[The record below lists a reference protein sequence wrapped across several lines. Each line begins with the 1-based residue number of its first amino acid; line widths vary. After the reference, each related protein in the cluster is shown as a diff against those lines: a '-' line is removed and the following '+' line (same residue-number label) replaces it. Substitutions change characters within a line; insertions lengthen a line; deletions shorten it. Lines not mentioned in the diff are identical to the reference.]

1 MRYDVVVATRNR
13 AASLAACLSLLE
25 SQTELPVR
33 VIVVDSSDDHDAS
46 ERVVLSG
53 RDPSVDWVFIRSAT
67 RSAPYQRNLGIAHAE
82 SEVVLVPD
90 DDSMLFPGTAAEIM
104 ALYRAD
110 TAGQV
115 AAVSAAYSDRSPLAG
130 APQQIR
136 WSERRKQQ
144 VEPLRDA
151 IEAALVPKPFETYP
165 RELWRSRAVPS
176 WVDGE
181 RFSLVPSVGGY
192 RLSMRTAV
200 AKAHPF
206 DETMGYGIGYALH
219 EDLELSMRLQR
230 LGYLLAGA
238 EQAPVFHDVHPGRR
252 AGGFDYG
259 FFWIANY
266 IYACRANMPESS
278 LSWSRHLPTFLRYKI
293 GLYAARAL
301 VRPDSYNREVVRGAR
316 CAWRARSTLAG
327 SAVDDLPEAYRRLC
341 DATMNRATQGTST
354 EEATREA
361 G

>member
-13 AASLAACLSLLE
+13 ADSLAACLSLIE
-25 SQTELPVR
+25 RQTELPVR
-33 VIVVDSSDDHDAS
+33 VVVVDSSDDHDAS
-46 ERVVLSG
+46 ERVLSG
-53 RDPSVDWVFIRSAT
+53 REPSVEWVFIRSAT

-82 SEVVLVPD
+82 SDVVLVPD

-115 AAVSAAYSDRSPLAG
+115 AAVSAAYSDRSPLSG
-130 APQQIR
+130 TPQQIR

-151 IEAALVPKPFETYP
+151 VERAVVPKPFETYP
-165 RELWRSRAVPS
+165 RQLWRSRTVPE
-176 WVDGE
+176 WIDGE

-192 RLSMRTAV
+192 RLSLRTAV
-200 AKAHPF
+200 AQEHPF

-219 EDLELSMRLQR
+219 EDMELSMRLQR
-230 LGYLLAGA
+230 LGYLLAAA
-238 EQAPVFHDVHPGRR
+238 ERAPVFHDVHPGRR

-266 IYACRANMPESS
+266 IYACRANMPEGS
-278 LSWSRHLPTFLRYKI
+278 LSWSRHLPAFLRYKI
-293 GLYAARAL
+293 GLYAARAA
-301 VRPDSYNREVVRGAR
+301 VHPDSYNREVVRGAR
-316 CAWRARSTLAG
+316 CAWQARSALMDA
-327 SAVDDLPEAYRRLC
+327 AVDDLPAAYRGLC
-341 DATMNRATQGTST
+341 DATVRKQA
-354 EEATREA
+354 EDTRTGDA
-361 G
+361 A